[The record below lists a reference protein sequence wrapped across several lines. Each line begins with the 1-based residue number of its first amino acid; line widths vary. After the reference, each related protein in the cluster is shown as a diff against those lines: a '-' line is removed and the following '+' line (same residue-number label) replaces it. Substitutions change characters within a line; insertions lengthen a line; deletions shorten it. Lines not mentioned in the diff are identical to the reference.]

1 MGYQEGMDDLE
12 EYPVSVRVRILAAQV
27 KASANLATWTFIN
40 GGTMFFSTCVHE
52 KEFLSFL
59 KLGKCLDFL
68 YEEKGIWERPVIL
81 SDPLGMVWIA
91 ESAFEHDEEAK
102 KDGETIGK
110 EEDNFGMLIVIGPLF
125 LSHTSVKHIEESL
138 RSSSYSVH
146 MRREMMRTLAE
157 VPVISMSAVN
167 QYAKILHYTLTSQR
181 IQTSDFIFQNEAT
194 RLLTMGEE
202 SEDSI
207 QYQSLE
213 RVVQDE
219 KLILQAVK
227 DGNLD
232 YRQIM
237 EQGSNYQPEM
247 PSNTGDVLRD
257 GKNSVLTFTALC
269 SRAAIEGGL
278 AVKTAKEMEMRYI
291 SETERCETVTKLKSL
306 KNMMLDDFVHKVRES
321 KENPMISKTTQEC
334 CDYIRTNVL
343 RPLTVEEIAKEM
355 GYTTYYFTK
364 KFYKEM
370 GIKVTDYIK
379 QARIEYAKIALLTT
393 KKSIQEI
400 SDSLQFGTRNY
411 FSKVFHEIVGMTPA
425 AYREKV
431 GKEENV

>member
-12 EYPVSVRVRILAAQV
+12 EYPVGVRVRILAAQV
-27 KASANLATWTFIN
+27 KASANLATWLFL
-40 GGTMFFSTCVHE
+40 GQGEMFFSICVHE

-68 YEEKGIWERPVIL
+68 YESKEEWDRPVIL
-81 SDPLGMVWIA
+81 SDPLGMVWLA
-91 ESAFEHDEEAK
+91 ENAYVENE
-102 KDGETIGK
+102 GETVQTEQTQKGRL
-110 EEDNFGMLIVIGPLF
+110 LIVIGPLF

-202 SEDSI
+202 SEDSV

-257 GKNSVLTFTALC
+257 GKNSVLIFTALC
-269 SRAAIEGGL
+269 SRAAI
-278 AVKTAKEMEMRYI
+278 
-291 SETERCETVTKLKSL
+291 
-306 KNMMLDDFVHKVRES
+306 
-321 KENPMISKTTQEC
+321 
-334 CDYIRTNVL
+334 
-343 RPLTVEEIAKEM
+343 
-355 GYTTYYFTK
+355 
-364 KFYKEM
+364 
-370 GIKVTDYIK
+370 
-379 QARIEYAKIALLTT
+379 
-393 KKSIQEI
+393 
-400 SDSLQFGTRNY
+400 
-411 FSKVFHEIVGMTPA
+411 
-425 AYREKV
+425 
-431 GKEENV
+431 